1 MINWKNTAENLGL
14 SIITFLVGAAVG
26 YFASTFTAQAMID
39 QMIPTIEKAI
49 DKETIKN
56 EIRNDII
63 MKDNKFK
70 KNDSLNIIITQKPD
84 NIQKP
89 TNVIVS
95 KKDSITLEKKGFF
108 NRLFSKKNKK

>member
-14 SIITFLVGAAVG
+14 VIIAFLVGATVG
-26 YFASTFTAQAMID
+26 YFASTFTAKAMID

-63 MKDNKFK
+63 LKDNKFK
-70 KNDSLNIIITQKPD
+70 KNDSLNININQIPANNQKPV
-84 NIQKP
+84 
-89 TNVIVS
+89 NVVVK
-95 KKDSITLEKKGFF
+95 KKDSIPVKRKGFF
-108 NRLFSKKNKK
+108 GRLFSKN

>member
-14 SIITFLVGAAVG
+14 IIVAFLVGAAVG

-56 EIRNDII
+56 EIRNDIKVDI
-63 MKDNKFK
+63 DKIK
-70 KNDSLNIIITQKPD
+70 KSDSLTINIKQVPD
-84 NIQKP
+84 NMQKP
-89 TNVIVS
+89 TNVITPT
-95 KKDSITLEKKGFF
+95 KDPIPEKKKGFF
-108 NRLFSKKNKK
+108 KRLFN